1 MPETPVHWHAFEWT
15 GHERPADSERRN
27 PHNRVPPLAIAEW
40 LDKPSSHVLA
50 TYGPDEVD
58 SAYAWLEGELK
69 QHPRAAHDIADDP
82 LLEGARDCLDR
93 KTDVV
98 WGYWSAKGRYV
109 SRALIA
115 CPREGRPCPYGK

>member
-1 MPETPVHWHAFEWT
+1 MPATHWHAFEWT

-40 LDKPSSHVLA
+40 LDKPTAHVLQ

-69 QHPRAAHDIADDP
+69 QHPRAAHLIEEDP
-82 LLEGARDCLDR
+82 LLEGACDCLGR